1 MEFKSIKELQSC
13 KGLAYG
19 GALVHKA
26 IRLHDRDWDALK
38 AYALE
43 NDTSAGEIVRVL
55 IRDFLE
61 GVGTPPRTS
70 K

>member
-1 MEFKSIKELQSC
+1 MKFRPIKELQSC

-43 NDTSAGEIVRVL
+43 NDTSASEIVRVL
-55 IRDFLE
+55 ILDFLG
-61 GVGTPPRTS
+61 GVETPPRTR